1 MVIILITF
9 IICVDHIPLLYYLF
23 IIQYRNILVETNWT
37 TKLVVRKSRDDIS
50 LDYTQETEVVAAL
63 PRNCSYFHKTY
74 CLSEKFW
81 WKSSLW
87 SDRHYKFV
95 AAVGLSDRHY
105 SYFSETTQADST
117 PYCPTNAHN
126 IKKHGIIKTF

>member
-23 IIQYRNILVETNWT
+23 ITEYRNLLVETNWT
-37 TKLVVRKSRDDIS
+37 TKLVVRKSRDIS
-50 LDYTQETEVVAAL
+50 LDYPQETEVVAAL
-63 PRNCSYFHKTY
+63 PRNLNYFHKSY

-81 WKSSLW
+81 WEPSLC
-87 SDRHYKFV
+87 SDRHYKLV

-117 PYCPTNAHN
+117 LYCPTNAHN
-126 IKKHGIIKTF
+126 VKKYTVIKTF

>member
-50 LDYTQETEVVAAL
+50 LDYPQETEVVAAL
-63 PRNCSYFHKTY
+63 PRNLSYFHKSY
-74 CLSEKFW
+74 CLSEEFW
-81 WKSSLW
+81 WEPSLW
-87 SDRHYKFV
+87 SDRHYKLV
-95 AAVGLSDRHY
+95 TAVGLSDRHY
-105 SYFSETTQADST
+105 SYFSEETQADST
-117 PYCPTNAHN
+117 LYCSTNAHN
-126 IKKHGIIKTF
+126 VKKSTVKKTF